1 MLTNDLI
8 NNNLPFLSLTD
19 TIGNAIRLTSDFRL
33 KNIPVVNNKI
43 FLGLVNENDLLDAMD
58 ENLSVSSLKDN
69 FKFLYVKNTDH
80 FLTAV
85 NLATQA
91 DIQIVPVTNSE
102 NEFLGS
108 ISGNDLLRELA
119 DFNGSN
125 QLGSIIVFEVDRI
138 QFSISEVSR
147 LVESNDSTI
156 LHLNTKINEE
166 TQQLIVTLHIN
177 NKDSSSI
184 VATFERYNYNVIYF
198 NGGEELENK
207 IQDNYQHLMNYLA
220 I

>member
-19 TIGNAIRLTSDFRL
+19 SISKAIFLTTDFKL
-33 KNIPVVNNKI
+33 KNIPVVNNKT
-43 FLGLVNENDLLDAMD
+43 FLGLVNENELLDAPD
-58 ENLSVSSLKDN
+58 ESQLINTLQN
-69 FKFLYVKNTDH
+69 TFKLLHVKNTDH

-85 NLATQA
+85 SLSTQA
-91 DIQIVPVTNSE
+91 DIQIIPVINSE

-108 ISGNDLLRELA
+108 ISGADLLKELS
-119 DFNGSN
+119 DFNGSS
-125 QLGSIIVFEVDRI
+125 QPGSIIVFELDRVH
-138 QFSISEVSR
+138 FSISEISR

-156 LHLNTKINEE
+156 LHLNTKVNQE
-166 TQQLIVTLHIN
+166 TQQLTVTLHIN
-177 NKDSSSI
+177 NQDSSSV

-198 NGGEELENK
+198 NGSEELENK

>member
-19 TIGNAIRLTSDFRL
+19 SIGKAINLTSDFKL
-33 KNIPVVNNKI
+33 KNIPVVNNKV
-43 FLGLVNENDLLDAMD
+43 FLGLVNENDLLDAHD
-58 ENLSVSSLKDN
+58 ENLLINTLQNN
-69 FKFLYVKNTDH
+69 FKFLYVKNTEH

-85 NLATQA
+85 SLTSQA
-91 DIQIVPVTNSE
+91 NIQIVPVLNSE

-108 ISGNDLLRELA
+108 ISGADLLKELS
-119 DFNGSN
+119 DFNGAN
-125 QLGSIIVFEVDRI
+125 QPGSIIVFEVDRM

-156 LHLNTKINEE
+156 LHLNTKVNQE
-166 TQQLIVTLHIN
+166 TQQLTVTLHIN
-177 NKDSSSI
+177 NQDSSSV

-198 NGGEELENK
+198 NGSEDLENK

>member
-19 TIGNAIRLTSDFRL
+19 SISKAIILTTDFKL

-43 FLGLVNENDLLDAMD
+43 FIGLVNESDLLDAPD
-58 ENLSVSSLKDN
+58 ENQPISSLQPS
-69 FKFLYVKNTDH
+69 FKFLNVKNTDH
-80 FLTAV
+80 FLIAV
-85 NLATQA
+85 SLCTQA
-91 DIQIVPVTNSE
+91 NIQIIPVLNSE

-108 ISGNDLLRELA
+108 ISSEDLLKELS

-125 QLGSIIVFEVDRI
+125 QPGSIIVFEVDI
-138 QFSISEVSR
+138 VHFSISEISR

-156 LHLNTKINEE
+156 LHLNTKPNHE
-166 TQQLIVTLHIN
+166 TQQLTVTLHIN
-177 NKDSSSI
+177 NQDSSSI
-184 VATFERYNYNVIYF
+184 VSTFERYNYNVIYF
-198 NGGEELENK
+198 NGSEDLENK